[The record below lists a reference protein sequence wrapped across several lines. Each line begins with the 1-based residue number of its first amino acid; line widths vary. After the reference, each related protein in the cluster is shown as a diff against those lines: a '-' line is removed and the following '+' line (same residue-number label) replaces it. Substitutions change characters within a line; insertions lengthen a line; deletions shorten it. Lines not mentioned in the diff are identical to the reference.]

1 MAVFQLMFNA
11 YSSLFMIYGW
21 WFNEKKK
28 QELEGFDDIKFGDLT
43 FGGKLKS
50 IIALF
55 VPKFRLQM

>member
-1 MAVFQLMFNA
+1 MNNS
-11 YSSLFMIYGW
+11 YYK
-21 WFNEKKK
+21 N
-28 QELEGFDDIKFGDLT
+28 EGFDDIKFGDLT